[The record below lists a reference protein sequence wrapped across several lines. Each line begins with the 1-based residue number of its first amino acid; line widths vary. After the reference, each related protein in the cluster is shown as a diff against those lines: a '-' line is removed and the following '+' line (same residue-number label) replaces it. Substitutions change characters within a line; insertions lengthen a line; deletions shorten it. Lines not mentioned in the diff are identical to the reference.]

1 MASLFNDTSP
11 RVNSR
16 YVTSEILNITEVPTG
31 MRVGLLIHLSADY
44 FNIINET
51 ELKQEMINSLIRF
64 VIDKWK
70 QNSNKK

>member
-1 MASLFNDTSP
+1 M
-11 RVNSR
+11 
-16 YVTSEILNITEVPTG
+16 
-31 MRVGLLIHLSADY
+31 
-44 FNIINET
+44 ET